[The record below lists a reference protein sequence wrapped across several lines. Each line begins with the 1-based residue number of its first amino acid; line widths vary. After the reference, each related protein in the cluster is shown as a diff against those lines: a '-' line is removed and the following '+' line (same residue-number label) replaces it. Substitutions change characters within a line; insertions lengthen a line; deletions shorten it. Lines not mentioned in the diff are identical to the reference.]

1 MGFIQLSD
9 LPEPLF
15 ITGELKDLE
24 NKLKNLL
31 NSDCKIQEFKG
42 RTWRDYLAD
51 LLSRVLID
59 NKSFSYEYVFRQH
72 QDYNNWYQALIDELF
87 EIEPFLLFYLQ
98 KSKTNLVIE
107 QTKNKLYYLELR
119 EFIIKRMVNLLILK

>member
-107 QTKNKLYYLELR
+107 QTKNKLYLA
-119 EFIIKRMVNLLILK
+119 